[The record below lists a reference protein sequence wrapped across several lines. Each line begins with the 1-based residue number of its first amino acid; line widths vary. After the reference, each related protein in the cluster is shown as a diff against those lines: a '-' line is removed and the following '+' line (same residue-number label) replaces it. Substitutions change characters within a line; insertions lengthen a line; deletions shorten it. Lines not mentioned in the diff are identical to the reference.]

1 MLAYLLQNNLNF
13 INYHIIFLFLSLNLI
28 LFNTISIYFMKNPI
42 YSLVLLILNYLLAGF
57 LFIYNGLVFIGL
69 IYILL
74 YSGAVSMLL
83 VFTLMLLNIRT
94 IYYKSISINYCYNIY
109 LFVFFICI
117 FFFIIIKKNTNIY
130 YFDEYLYVSWY
141 NKVFLK
147 SDFVD
152 LGYEIFIN
160 NINLLLIISL
170 FLTFILVA
178 STSIINNYKI
188 SKKQDMF
195 KQLKV
200 NKKKITTN

>member
-1 MLAYLLQNNLNF
+1 MLVYLFQNNLNF

-28 LFNTISIYFMKNPI
+28 LFNTIFIYFMKNPI
-42 YSLVLLILNYLLAGF
+42 YSLILLILNYLLAGF

-94 IYYKSISINYCYNIY
+94 IYYKSISISYCYNFYIFIFSLSIL
-109 LFVFFICI
+109 LFV
-117 FFFIIIKKNTNIY
+117 IIKKNTNIY
-130 YFDEYLYVSWY
+130 YFDEYLYLSWY

-200 NKKKITTN
+200 NKKKIATN

>member
-1 MLAYLLQNNLNF
+1 MLIYLFQNNLNF

-28 LFNTISIYFMKNPI
+28 LFNTIFIYFMKNPI
-42 YSLVLLILNYLLAGF
+42 YSLILLILNYLLAGF

-94 IYYKSISINYCYNIY
+94 IYYKSISISYCYNFY
-109 LFVFFICI
+109 FFLFFLSIL
-117 FFFIIIKKNTNIY
+117 FFIIIKKNTNIY
-130 YFDEYLYVSWY
+130 YFDEYLYISWY

>member
-1 MLAYLLQNNLNF
+1 MIIYFFQNSLNF

-28 LFNTISIYFMKNPI
+28 LFNTIFIYFMKNPI

-94 IYYKSISINYCYNIY
+94 IYYKSINISYCYNFY
-109 LFVFFICI
+109 LFILLICSI
-117 FFFIIIKKNTNIY
+117 FFLMIKKYTNIY
-130 YFDEYLYVSWY
+130 YFDEYLYLSWY

-147 SDFVD
+147 TDFVD
-152 LGYEIFIN
+152 LGYEIFVN
-160 NINLLLIISL
+160 NINLLFIISL
-170 FLTFILVA
+170 FLTFVLVA
-178 STSIINNYKI
+178 STSIINNYKV

-200 NKKKITTN
+200 NKKKISTN